1 MGETFGNIVSGVE
14 TLCFQPKFGN
24 IRKHSETT
32 FPGGRVAEVLTVNG
46 GEMVAQ
52 TSRKV
57 KIARSD
63 GMGGMEGSTR
73 VTSKTVGVV
82 RTV

>member
-1 MGETFGNIVSGVE
+1 MS
-14 TLCFQPKFGN
+14 
-24 IRKHSETT
+24 
-32 FPGGRVAEVLTVNG
+32 TVNG

-52 TSRKV
+52 TFRKV
-57 KIARSD
+57 KIERSD

-82 RTV
+82 RTVQRSREVAGSCAGGLRRCGGV